1 MRTVS
6 SAEMLPTCWCIRPSL
21 FPGSADVPHTPCH
34 PSFKAD
40 QCIDSTTGLRSI
52 SLTNPLAGWR
62 LWISACHPLPDPIL
76 EDFLTTCT
84 SPVQLMPSISS
95 SSVCSRKPHAGAQ
108 TCGHCGGR
116 RYGICQSKV
125 PERIATFGQTKRGPT
140 VTLANTRLT

>member
-95 SSVCSRKPHAGAQ
+95 SSVCSRKPHAGARHVA
-108 TCGHCGGR
+108 TAEGGDTESVNQRSPKGSR
-116 RYGICQSKV
+116 RS
-125 PERIATFGQTKRGPT
+125 AKRS
-140 VTLANTRLT
+140 VVLR